1 MSFDNANPLVALGQF
16 AAAVARNTQRH
27 KGKLFPVLGAE
38 GDNFYIQICEGMN
51 FIGRKVHRIIHVD
64 TDANNFR
71 HGAPEGIEITVTV
84 PDAAH
89 VIALVSLLQQAMNA
103 CQIRIH
109 HPLDDY
115 GDHLPYWEL
124 ALMAASPQMPS

>member
-1 MSFDNANPLVALGQF
+1 MSFDHANLLVSLGQF
-16 AAAVARNTQRH
+16 AAAVAKTSSLNENNF
-27 KGKLFPVLGAE
+27 FPVLGAE
-38 GDNFYIQICEGMN
+38 GDNFYIQICEGTD
-51 FIGRKVHRIIHVD
+51 FIGRKVHKIIHVD
-64 TDANNFR
+64 IDASNFR
-71 HGAPEGIEITVTV
+71 HGSPDGIEITVAL

-89 VIALVSLLQQAMNA
+89 LIALVSLLQQALNA
-103 CQIRIH
+103 SQIKIH